1 MPAHHATHCGAVHHW
16 CYLGDLQRAITTA
29 MQVPDY
35 SELTAI
41 ALALALGLLIGLQRG
56 WASRESAPGSRFAGI
71 RTYALFGLVGGLAGA
86 LQARAAG
93 LATVLLAASAALV
106 VLGYW
111 RSTAGKASIS
121 GTASLTGLIALACGF
136 LAGSGEFALASALA
150 GTTVLVL
157 AQRSRWHHWL
167 RHIDEAEMLAIARFA
182 LIALVVLPLLPNNP
196 MGPLDA
202 WRPRQLWLVV
212 VLVSGFSFAGYA
224 AVKLLG
230 PARGV
235 LATALAG
242 SMVSSTAVTASL
254 AGKLRNGSGD
264 PMLLNAGIALASAT
278 MFLRVMLLTGA
289 LATFALPGFA
299 TLAAPGMAVSLVACW
314 LILRRHGDG
323 SAPVDGAM
331 KLRNPFD
338 VMSALLLMGLTML
351 LTLVA
356 RWVLDRYGDAGL
368 ATVLAISGSVD
379 VDSAIITMGNLP
391 ADTLTPR
398 LAALVLA
405 LPVILNT
412 LFKTATLLSI
422 AGWRKAWPA
431 ATAMLASLIAL
442 GGGVLAVYQ
451 SVGLII

>member
-1 MPAHHATHCGAVHHW
+1 MVAHHATHCGAVHHW
-16 CYLGDLQRAITTA
+16 CFLGSRQSAITA
-29 MQVPDY
+29 VMQPLDY

-56 WASRESAPGSRFAGI
+56 WVSREGAPGSRFAGI
-71 RTYALFGLVGGLAGA
+71 RTHALFGLVGGLAGA
-86 LQARAAG
+86 LQIRAAG
-93 LATVLLAASAALV
+93 FATVLLAASTALV

-111 RSTAGKASIS
+111 RSTNGKASIS
-121 GTASLTGLIALACGF
+121 GTASLTGLITLACGF
-136 LAGSGEFALASALA
+136 LAGSGDYALASAMT
-150 GTTVLVL
+150 GTTIIVL

-182 LIALVVLPLLPNNP
+182 LIALVILPLLPNDP
-196 MGPLDA
+196 VGPLNA

-254 AGKLRNGSGD
+254 AGKLRDGSGD

-299 TLAAPGMAVSLVACW
+299 TLAAPGMVISLIASW
-314 LILRRHGDG
+314 LILRRRTE
-323 SAPVDGAM
+323 AREPVDGAM

-338 VMSALLLMGLTML
+338 LMSALLLMGLTML
-351 LTLVA
+351 LTLAA
-356 RWVLDRYGDAGL
+356 RWVLERYGDAGL

-391 ADTLTPR
+391 EGTLTPR

-422 AGWRKAWPA
+422 AGWRKAWPGA
-431 ATAMLASLIAL
+431 AAMLASLIAL
-442 GGGVLAVYQ
+442 GGGVLAVY
-451 SVGLII
+451 